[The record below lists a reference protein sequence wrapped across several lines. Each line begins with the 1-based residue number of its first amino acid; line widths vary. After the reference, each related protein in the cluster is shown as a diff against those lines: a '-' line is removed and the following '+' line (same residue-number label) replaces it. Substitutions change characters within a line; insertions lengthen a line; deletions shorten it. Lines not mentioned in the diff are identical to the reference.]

1 LEAKGKEKVMFTMVA
16 KSTRMAVSAVA
27 AVAVVSFSGLVL
39 DQAHIASAPRGTV
52 EIGEITPIDTT
63 QMALVTLPEV
73 TVLAKRE
80 SATDAMLAAELPEIV
95 VSAKRVAYIVAKAQ
109 AARGGQAKA
118 GVAGSTDG
126 ALLK

>member
-1 LEAKGKEKVMFTMVA
+1 MFTMVA

-52 EIGEITPIDTT
+52 EIGEITPIDGT
-63 QMALVTLPEV
+63 QMALTTLPEV

-80 SATDAMLAAELPEIV
+80 SAAASMLAAVELPEIV
-95 VSAKRVAYIVAKAQ
+95 VSAKRLAYTVAQ
-109 AARGGQAKA
+109 GQGTLAGQSSA
-118 GVAGSTDG
+118 GVAGSADG